1 MGLTPSLALESYP
14 ANMDYE
20 AGENFLFYWL
30 GRLYERLPF
39 WRQEVQNEFTL
50 AKDKHSQRAGDRER
64 QQKLLFAWCKNPS
77 P

>member
-14 ANMDYE
+14 ASMDYE

-30 GRLYERLPF
+30 GRLYERPPF

-50 AKDKHSQRAGDRER
+50 AKGKHSQRAGDRER
-64 QQKLLFAWCKNPS
+64 QQNLLFAWCKNPS